1 MKSILYPAIA
11 GLLLFVSLS
20 AQAQDLALRRT
31 AERFLRLAYDGR
43 FAELAPLW
51 TEGRE
56 RRGGGGG
63 GGGPPLGGGGGG
75 AGGAGATPRAPAA
88 PPPPAGPEDVLAEV
102 VTTRGDAAPA
112 ETIPLRLRVVRGD
125 GRWSIAAIDFPDEEL
140 AARVAAAGDDAREA
154 IVRDDAPRIT
164 GTFVLAL
171 ERRIRELLPS
181 PTGPARAPAAI
192 AFARTLAAAIGDR
205 RGEALLTADQA
216 MIAFTDAKYA
226 DATRLSREALDL
238 AEAVD
243 DPNALARIWYVRG
256 VALGIADQSDSNEE
270 AVDAYRRAVSFA
282 ERADDPLL
290 NVGPLQM
297 LASISIMKGDTVTAR
312 RPLER
317 MHDAVA
323 GIGDVKAE
331 IQYERLVGLIYVQ
344 QDDLTLALQ
353 HLQRALTLARQPQNI
368 YIDRK

>member
-56 RRGGGGG
+56 RRAAFERRVRSM
-63 GGGPPLGGGGGG
+63 LG
-75 AGGAGATPRAPAA
+75 ARCVYVEAVAITA
-88 PPPPAGPEDVLAEV
+88 AGPEDVLAEV
-102 VTTRGDAAPA
+102 VTTRGDATPA

-171 ERRIRELLPS
+171 ERRIRELIPS
-181 PTGPARAPAAI
+181 
-192 AFARTLAAAIGDR
+192 
-205 RGEALLTADQA
+205 
-216 MIAFTDAKYA
+216 
-226 DATRLSREALDL
+226 AT
-238 AEAVD
+238 
-243 DPNALARIWYVRG
+243 
-256 VALGIADQSDSNEE
+256 
-270 AVDAYRRAVSFA
+270 
-282 ERADDPLL
+282 
-290 NVGPLQM
+290 
-297 LASISIMKGDTVTAR
+297 
-312 RPLER
+312 
-317 MHDAVA
+317 
-323 GIGDVKAE
+323 
-331 IQYERLVGLIYVQ
+331 
-344 QDDLTLALQ
+344 
-353 HLQRALTLARQPQNI
+353 
-368 YIDRK
+368 